1 MVPRSSFVLRVEI
14 EGATHNDFVSA
25 KASDRNATPWLTA
38 TLSLLVLRFE
48 VEREYV
54 ASVEVPPASEE
65 PGDSLVA
72 ALGEGV
78 TTADGVYKAD
88 VPGIDGRDVRVVV
101 REGKN
106 RMVRR

>member
-1 MVPRSSFVLRVEI
+1 MPRRV
-14 EGATHNDFVSA
+14 V
-25 KASDRNATPWLTA
+25 
-38 TLSLLVLRFE
+38 RFE

-54 ASVEVPPASEE
+54 ASVEVPPAAEE

-88 VPGIDGRDVRVVV
+88 VTGIDGRDVHVVV